1 MNRLNTAEQLTGL
14 IGHEANHAW
23 TAFGPTNVRIHRASC
38 FAELGDPYAVLSVAT
53 EVDVNALPDG
63 LNGRR
68 SRMHLD
74 LAWAQTQARND
85 MEAILHL
92 QQAEQ
97 VAPEVLRYDRIARG
111 LVRELLRRA
120 RRPRPALNLMA
131 TRAGIL
137 A

>member
-1 MNRLNTAEQLTGL
+1 MRSHAGKVAARSDSELKGW
-14 IGHEANHAW
+14 AW
-23 TAFGPTNVRIHRASC
+23 TAFGPTNVRIHRTSC
-38 FAELGDPYAVLSVAT
+38 FAELDDPYAVLNVAT
-53 EVDVNALPDG
+53 EVDVNAFPEE

-74 LAWAQTQARND
+74 LHGPKTQARND
-85 MEAILHL
+85 MEATLHL

-111 LVRELLRRA
+111 LVRKLLRRA
-120 RRPRPALNLMA
+120 QRPRPALNLMA

-137 A
+137 S